1 MSNQSPEWQAMTK
14 LVGQFYAKADAG
26 ESILFVEF
34 VKNLFG
40 RGGRKVSDTKKC
52 LSLLFG
58 GGEEGS

>member
-1 MSNQSPEWQAMTK
+1 MTK

-40 RGGRKVSDTKKC
+40 RGGRKVSDTKKMSLPP
-52 LSLLFG
+52 LSL
-58 GGEEGS
+58 GEERKDRSGVARR